1 MSKNQLYKNI
11 LEETY
16 LATAQGRIEDF
27 KSHLAADV
35 SSLGQKLQA
44 SPMLVPISVQM
55 Q

>member
-1 MSKNQLYKNI
+1 MYVKNQLYKNI

-35 SSLGQKLQA
+35 SWTEAAGF
-44 SPMLVPISVQM
+44 PMLVPISVQM